1 MERDHRNWDIKWTD
15 SAVTIDILN
24 KLQSHQKINHF
35 PGMNT
40 LSRKNNLAKNM
51 SKMQAAFPELY
62 TFIPKTFILPGDNAI
77 FRSYHQEARRKGLD
91 KTFIVKPEASC
102 QGRGIFLSQSLTGT
116 YVGIQEKS
124 KAMDN
129 ASSRTTLTTLYSI
142 KALSLTWE
150 SMLWSPAVIHSE
162 YTSTTKDSS
171 GLPHKS
177 TSQ

>member
-1 MERDHRNWDIKWTD
+1 MERDHKNWDIKWTD
-15 SAVTIDILN
+15 SAVTIDVLN

-51 SKMQAAFPELY
+51 LKMQAAFPELY
-62 TFIPKTFILPGDNAI
+62 TFVPRTFILPGDLSL
-77 FRSYHQEARRKGLD
+77 FRAYYQEAKRRGQD

-124 KAMDN
+124 KVMDN
-129 ASSRTTLTTLYSI
+129 ASSKTTSITLSSI
-142 KALSLTWE
+142 KAS
-150 SMLWSPAVIHSE
+150 S
-162 YTSTTKDSS
+162 ST
-171 GLPHKS
+171 
-177 TSQ
+177 

>member
-1 MERDHRNWDIKWTD
+1 
-15 SAVTIDILN
+15 
-24 KLQSHQKINHF
+24 
-35 PGMNT
+35 MNT
-40 LSRKNNLAKNM
+40 LSRKNNLAKNL

-77 FRSYHQEARRKGLD
+77 LRSYYQEAKRKGLD

-116 YVGIQEKS
+116 HVGIQEKS

-142 KALSLTWE
+142 KALSLT
-150 SMLWSPAVIHSE
+150 
-162 YTSTTKDSS
+162 
-171 GLPHKS
+171 
-177 TSQ
+177 